1 MKNVIKKFTK
11 VALVFTFVFACT
23 ATAYAYNTKFSFD
36 LTSGMFSPWK
46 YSSEAYKYSADENPV
61 VECTYV
67 EPSDAT
73 FTYDIVNSNDESRV
87 VAFSAEGTFA
97 TREFE
102 RNTTVQN
109 KKYRLRVKRD
119 SGAWN
124 SSANTQGTWNI
135 DSY

>member
-1 MKNVIKKFTK
+1 
-11 VALVFTFVFACT
+11 
-23 ATAYAYNTKFSFD
+23 
-36 LTSGMFSPWK
+36 MFSPWK